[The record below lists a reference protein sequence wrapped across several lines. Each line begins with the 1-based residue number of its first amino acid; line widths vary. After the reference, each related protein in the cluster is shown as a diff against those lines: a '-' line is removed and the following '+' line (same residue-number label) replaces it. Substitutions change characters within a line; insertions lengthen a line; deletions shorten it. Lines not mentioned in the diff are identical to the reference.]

1 MSWKA
6 KTSPALPLMSTAVLP
21 EIGLASL
28 FPAWVTDHHHQP
40 WNCRLELGFSLVC
53 LEHQNIKMML
63 CKKKQEERDRLP
75 AMNLMEFSSC
85 SVSLI

>member
-6 KTSPALPLMSTAVLP
+6 KRSPALSPNVPAVLP

-40 WNCRLELGFSLVC
+40 WNFRLEPGFSLVC

-63 CKKKQEERDRLP
+63 CKKKQKETVFLP
-75 AMNLMEFSSC
+75 
-85 SVSLI
+85 